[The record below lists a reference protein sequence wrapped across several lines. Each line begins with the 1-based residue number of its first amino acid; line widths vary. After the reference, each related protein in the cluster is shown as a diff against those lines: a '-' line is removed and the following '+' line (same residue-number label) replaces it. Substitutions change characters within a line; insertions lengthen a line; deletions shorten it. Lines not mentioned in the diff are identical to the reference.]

1 MQKYLRYTKKKTF
14 LTGFKKYL
22 QTIFLLVIFRLSI
35 QNRFSKMKKILVLT
49 LCSSLMFACAT
60 AKKTAQTKNSQP
72 PTSKPQTP
80 TSKQGKI
87 KDYDKVITKDA
98 KTDEGLFHVHLVG
111 DKYYYEIPMQYLNT
125 DMLLVS
131 RLSKLPANLGGD
143 YVNAGTKI
151 NTRMINWERFKDK
164 ILIKEKSS
172 SAVAAD
178 SLPINVSVRAN
189 NYEPTLYAFDIAAFS
204 KDSSAVVIDVTK
216 FYDSDVK
223 AISGLPAFFRKQYK
237 VRNLDKSRS
246 FINSIKSYPKNIEV
260 VQDFTY
266 NASEPPSNSSAETIS
281 VQINQSMILLPE
293 EPMQPRYFDERVGWF
308 TLSQYDYGSE
318 ELKADRKTY
327 LRRWKLIPKDIE
339 AYKRGE
345 LVEPVKPIVYYLDPA
360 TPEKFRPYMK
370 EGIEL
375 WQKAFE
381 AAGFKNAII
390 AKDPPT
396 KEEDPEFSPED
407 IRYSVVRY
415 VASTTRNATGPSVSD
430 PRSGEIIESDIIWYH
445 NHLRSYRNRYLLET
459 GAANP
464 SARTLN
470 TPDEEIGE
478 MMKMVIAH
486 EVGHTLGLPH
496 NMSASYAYDVEN
508 YRDGAFTQ
516 KNGIAAT
523 IMDYARYNYIAQPG
537 DTNIRFVRQLGPYDD
552 YAINFGYRYIPEAK
566 SADDEKEILNS
577 WIMEKAGDP
586 KYKFG
591 KQSSRFDPT
600 AQTEDIGNNSIK
612 ASTYGLKNLKY
623 VAKNLPSWTS
633 DQTDNYEDLEELY
646 GELLG
651 VWSRYVGHVVTHIGG
666 VVEDTKNPSQAG
678 VVYNAVDK
686 AYQKAAMQWLH
697 ENAFE
702 TPNWL
707 LDKAILQNINYAGYT
722 ERLRRLQSRHLNNV
736 LDFERI
742 GRLIDHHTMDSDN
755 YAALDMLKDLRMGIW
770 KETRTGANVSIF
782 RRNLQRVYLDRM
794 EYLMT
799 EKLDPNR
806 SRQYFDVNQSD
817 VRALVRGE
825 LNQLKQVLNAAVKAS
840 VNTETK
846 YHYRDCIERINNLF
860 EPK

>member
-1 MQKYLRYTKKKTF
+1 
-14 LTGFKKYL
+14 
-22 QTIFLLVIFRLSI
+22 
-35 QNRFSKMKKILVLT
+35 MKKILVLS
-49 LCSSLMFACAT
+49 LVSSLCFSCAT
-60 AKKTAQTKNSQP
+60 VKKSSKAKNQQTTAVT
-72 PTSKPQTP
+72 KPQAQKK
-80 TSKQGKI
+80 KQGKI
-87 KDYDKVITKDA
+87 KDYNEVITKDA
-98 KTDEGLFHVHLVG
+98 ITDKGLFDVHVVD
-111 DKYYYEIPMQYLNT
+111 DKYYFEIPTKYLNT

-131 RLSKLPANLGGD
+131 RLAKLPANLGGG
-143 YVNAGTKI
+143 YVNAGTKTS
-151 NTRMINWERFKDK
+151 TRMINWERFRDK

-178 SLPINVSVRAN
+178 SLPIHVSVRSN

-204 KDSSAVVIDVTK
+204 KDSSAIVVDVTK
-216 FYDSDVK
+216 FYSSDIK
-223 AISGLPAFFRKQYK
+223 AISGLPSFFRKQYK
-237 VRNLDKSRS
+237 VRGLDNSRS
-246 FINSIKSYPKNIEV
+246 FINAMRSYPENIEV
-260 VQDFTY
+260 IQDFTY
-266 NASEPPSNSSAETIS
+266 NAAEPPSNSGTETIS
-281 VQINQSMILLPE
+281 VQMNQSMILLPE

-318 ELKADRKTY
+318 ELKADEKTY
-327 LRRWKLIPKDIE
+327 IRRWKLIPKDIE

-360 TPEKFRPYMK
+360 TPMKFRKYMK

-445 NHLRSYRNRYLLET
+445 NHLRSYRNRYMLET

-496 NMSASYAYDVEN
+496 NMSASYAYDVES

-537 DTNIRFVRQLGPYDD
+537 DKNIRFIRQLGPYDD
-552 YAINFGYRYIPEAK
+552 YAINYGYRYIPNAT
-566 SADDEKEILNS
+566 SADDEKETLDN
-577 WIMEKAGDP
+577 WITEKAGNP
-586 KYKFG
+586 IYKFG

-612 ASTYGLKNLKY
+612 ASTYGLKNLKI
-623 VAKNLPSWTS
+623 VAKNLSSWTS
-633 DQTDNYEDLEELY
+633 DKTNNYEDLEELY

-651 VWSRYVGHVVTHIGG
+651 VWSRYVGHVVTHVGG
-666 VVEDTKNPSQAG
+666 VVEDTKNPSQSG
-678 VVYNAVDK
+678 LVYNPVDK
-686 AYQKAAMQWLH
+686 AYQKSAIQWLH
-697 ENAFE
+697 KNAFDTPDWLIDE
-702 TPNWL
+702 TIV
-707 LDKAILQNINYAGYT
+707 KNIDFAGYT
-722 ERLRRLQSRHLNNV
+722 DRIRRLQTRHLNNV
-736 LDFERI
+736 MDFERL
-742 GRLIDHHTMDSDN
+742 GRLIDHKAMDNSN
-755 YAALDMLKDLRMGIW
+755 YSALDMMKDLRLGIW
-770 KETRTGANVSIF
+770 SETKSAANVSVF
-782 RRNLQRVYLDRM
+782 RRNLQRAYIDRM

-799 EKLDPNR
+799 EKIDPNR
-806 SRQYFDVNQSD
+806 SRQYFNVNQSD
-817 VRALVRGE
+817 VRSIVRGE
-825 LNQLKQVLNAAVKAS
+825 LNQLKRVLASAANS
-840 VNTETK
+840 GVNTDTK
-846 YHYRDCIERINNLF
+846 YHYRDCIERINTIL

>member
-1 MQKYLRYTKKKTF
+1 
-14 LTGFKKYL
+14 
-22 QTIFLLVIFRLSI
+22 
-35 QNRFSKMKKILVLT
+35 MKKILVLS
-49 LCSSLMFACAT
+49 LISSLCFSCAT
-60 AKKTAQTKNSQP
+60 VKNSSKAKNQQSTAAAKPQAKKQ
-72 PTSKPQTP
+72 
-80 TSKQGKI
+80 QGKI

-98 KTDEGLFHVHLVG
+98 KTDKGLFDVHVVD
-111 DKYYYEIPMQYLNT
+111 DKYYFEIPTKYLNT

-131 RLSKLPANLGGD
+131 RLAKLPANLGGG
-143 YVNAGTKI
+143 YVNAGTKT
-151 NTRMINWERFKDK
+151 NTRMINWERFRDK

-178 SLPINVSVRAN
+178 SLPIHVSVRSN

-204 KDSSAVVIDVTK
+204 KDSSTIVVDVTK
-216 FYDSDVK
+216 FYSSDVK
-223 AISGLPAFFRKQYK
+223 AISGLPSYFRKQYK
-237 VRNLDKSRS
+237 VRNLDNSRS
-246 FINSIKSYPKNIEV
+246 FINAMRSYPENIEV

-266 NASEPPSNSSAETIS
+266 VAAEPPSNSGTETIS
-281 VQINQSMILLPE
+281 VQMNQSMILLPQ

-308 TLSQYDYGSE
+308 TLSQYDYSSE
-318 ELKADRKTY
+318 ELKADEKTY
-327 LRRWKLIPKDIE
+327 IRRWKLIPKDIE

-360 TPEKFRPYMK
+360 TPMKFRSYMK

-445 NHLRSYRNRYLLET
+445 NHLRSYRNRYMLET

-496 NMSASYAYDVEN
+496 NMSASYAYDVES

-537 DTNIRFVRQLGPYDD
+537 DENIRFVRQLGPYDD
-552 YAINFGYRYIPEAK
+552 YAINYGYRYIPEAK
-566 SADDEKEILNS
+566 SADDEKETLDG
-577 WIMEKAGDP
+577 WITEKAGNP
-586 KYKFG
+586 IYKFG

-612 ASTYGLKNLKY
+612 ASTYGLKNLKI

-633 DQTDNYEDLEELY
+633 DKTNNYEDLEELY

-651 VWSRYVGHVVTHIGG
+651 VWSRYVGHVVTHVGG
-666 VVEDTKNPSQAG
+666 VVEDTKNPSQNG
-678 VVYNAVDK
+678 LVYNPVDK
-686 AYQKAAMQWLH
+686 AYQKAAIQWLH
-697 ENAFE
+697 KNAFD
-702 TPNWL
+702 TPDWL
-707 LDKAILQNINYAGYT
+707 LNESILKNIDFAGYT
-722 ERLRRLQSRHLNNV
+722 DRMRRLQTRHLNNV
-736 LDFERI
+736 MSFERL
-742 GRLIDHHTMDSDN
+742 GRLIDHKAMDNSN
-755 YAALDMLKDLRMGIW
+755 YSALDMMKDLRLGVW
-770 KETRTGANVSIF
+770 SETRSTSNVSVF
-782 RRNLQRVYLDRM
+782 RRNLQRAYIDRM

-799 EKLDPNR
+799 ENIDPNR
-806 SRQYFDVNQSD
+806 SRQYFNVSQSD
-817 VRALVRGE
+817 VRSIVRGE
-825 LNQLKQVLNAAVKAS
+825 LNQLKRILTSAANS
-840 VNTETK
+840 GVNTDTK
-846 YHYRDCIERINNLF
+846 YHYRDCIERISIIL

>member
-1 MQKYLRYTKKKTF
+1 MATKPQAPKKK
-14 LTGFKKYL
+14 
-22 QTIFLLVIFRLSI
+22 
-35 QNRFSKMKKILVLT
+35 
-49 LCSSLMFACAT
+49 SS
-60 AKKTAQTKNSQP
+60 
-72 PTSKPQTP
+72 
-80 TSKQGKI
+80 KI

-98 KTDEGLFHVHLVG
+98 VTDKGLFDVHVVD
-111 DKYYYEIPMQYLNT
+111 DKYYFEIPTKYLNT

-131 RLSKLPANLGGD
+131 RLAKLPANLGGG
-143 YVNAGTKI
+143 YVNAGTKT
-151 NTRMINWERFKDK
+151 NTRMINWERFRDK

-172 SAVAAD
+172 SAIAAD

-204 KDSSAVVIDVTK
+204 KDSSAVVVDVTK
-216 FYDSDVK
+216 FYSSDVK
-223 AISGLPAFFRKQYK
+223 AISGLPSFFRKQYK
-237 VRNLDKSRS
+237 VRSLDKSRS
-246 FINSIKSYPKNIEV
+246 FINSMRSYPENIEV
-260 VQDFTY
+260 IQDFTY
-266 NASEPPSNSSAETIS
+266 NAAEPPSNYGTETIS
-281 VQINQSMILLPE
+281 VQMNQSMILLPE

-318 ELKADRKTY
+318 ELKADEKTY
-327 LRRWKLIPKDIE
+327 IRRWKLVPKDIE

-360 TPEKFRPYMK
+360 TPMKFRTYMK

-445 NHLRSYRNRYLLET
+445 NHLRSYRNRYMLET

-508 YRDGAFTQ
+508 YRDGVFTQ

-537 DTNIRFVRQLGPYDD
+537 DKNIRFVRQLGPYDD
-552 YAINFGYRYIPEAK
+552 YAINYGYRYIPEAK
-566 SADDEKEILNS
+566 SADDEKETLNR
-577 WIMEKAGDP
+577 WIIEKAGNP
-586 KYKFG
+586 IYKFG

-612 ASTYGLKNLKY
+612 ASTYGLKNLKI
-623 VAKNLPSWTS
+623 VAKNLPDWTS
-633 DQTDNYEDLEELY
+633 DKTNNYEDLEELY

-651 VWSRYVGHVVTHIGG
+651 VWSRYIGHVVTHVGG
-666 VVEDTKNPSQAG
+666 VVEDTKNPSQEG
-678 VVYNAVDK
+678 LVYNPVDK
-686 AYQKAAMQWLH
+686 AYQKSAMQWLH
-697 ENAFE
+697 QNAFE
-702 TPNWL
+702 TPEWL
-707 LDKAILQNINYAGYT
+707 IDESILRNIDFAGYT
-722 ERLRRLQSRHLNNV
+722 DRIRRLQTRHLNN
-736 LDFERI
+736 LMNFERL
-742 GRLIDHHTMDSDN
+742 GRLIDHKAMNSGN
-755 YAALDMLKDLRMGIW
+755 YSALNMMKDLRYGLW
-770 KETRTGANVSIF
+770 SETRSSSNVSVY
-782 RRNLQRVYLDRM
+782 RRNLQRAYVDRM

-799 EKLDPNR
+799 ENIDARR
-806 SRQYFDVNQSD
+806 SNQYFNVNQSD
-817 VRALVRGE
+817 VRSIVRGE
-825 LNQLKQVLNAAVKAS
+825 LNALKRILTSASNAG
-840 VNTETK
+840 VNTDTK
-846 YHYRDCIERINNLF
+846 YHYRDCIERINTIL

>member
-1 MQKYLRYTKKKTF
+1 
-14 LTGFKKYL
+14 
-22 QTIFLLVIFRLSI
+22 
-35 QNRFSKMKKILVLT
+35 MKKITTLILCSLLVL
-49 LCSSLMFACAT
+49 SCAT
-60 AKKTAQTKNSQP
+60 VKSSKNKKSIAQAKP
-72 PTSKPQTP
+72 VTP
-80 TSKQGKI
+80 KKKQGKI
-87 KDYDKVITKDA
+87 KDYDKVVTKDA
-98 KTDEGLFHVHLVG
+98 ISDKGLFDVHLVG
-111 DKYYYEIPMQYLNT
+111 EKYYFEIPLDYLNT

-131 RLSKLPANLGGD
+131 RFAKLPSNLGGG
-143 YVNAGTKI
+143 YVNAGTKT
-151 NTRMINWERFKDK
+151 NTRMINWGRFKNK

-172 SAVAAD
+172 SAVASD
-178 SLPINVSVRAN
+178 SLPINVSVKAN

-204 KDSSAVVIDVTK
+204 KDSSSVVIDVTS
-216 FYDSDVK
+216 FYSTDVK
-223 AISGLPAFFRKQYK
+223 SISGLGSRLRTAYK

-246 FINSIKSYPKNIEV
+246 FINSVKSFPKNIEV

-266 NASEPPSNSSAETIS
+266 NAVNPPVNTGDETIS
-281 VQINQSMILLPE
+281 IQMNQSMILLPKV
-293 EPMQPRYFDERVGWF
+293 PMQPRLFDERLGWF
-308 TLSQYDYGSE
+308 TLSKYDYSSE

-339 AYKRGE
+339 AYNRGE
-345 LVEPVKPIVYYLDPA
+345 LVEPIKPIVYYLDPA

-370 EGIEL
+370 DGIEL

-390 AKDPPT
+390 AKYPPT
-396 KEEDPEFSPED
+396 KEEDPDFSPED

-464 SARTLN
+464 LARTLN

-496 NMSASYAYDVEN
+496 NMSASYAYDVES

-552 YAINFGYRYIPEAK
+552 YAINYGYRYIADAK
-566 SADDEKEILNS
+566 SADAEKATLNS
-577 WIMEKAGDP
+577 WIIEKAGNP
-586 KYKFG
+586 IYKFG

-612 ASTYGLKNLKY
+612 ASTYGLKNLKI

-633 DQTDNYEDLEELY
+633 DKTDNYEDLEELY
-646 GELLG
+646 GEMLG
-651 VWSRYVGHVVTHIGG
+651 VWSRYVGHVVTHVGG
-666 VVEDTKNPSQAG
+666 VGEDTKNPSQKG
-678 VVYNAVDK
+678 VIYNPVSK
-686 AYQKAAMQWLH
+686 AYQKSAIQWLH
-697 ENAFE
+697 KHAFK
-702 TPNWL
+702 TPSWL
-707 LDKAILQNINYAGYT
+707 MDDAILKNIDYAGYT
-722 ERLRRLQSRHLNNV
+722 DRIRNLQSRHLNN
-736 LDFERI
+736 LLNFERI
-742 GRLIDHHTMDSDN
+742 GRLIDHNAMDSKN
-755 YAALDMLKDLRMGIW
+755 YSALDMLKDIRLGIW
-770 KETRTGANVSIF
+770 SETKSATNVSVF
-782 RRNLQRVYLDRM
+782 RRNLQRVYVDRM
-794 EYLMT
+794 VYLMS
-799 EKLDPNR
+799 EDLDPRR
-806 SRQYFDVNQSD
+806 SKQYFNVNQSD

-825 LNQLKQVLNAAVKAS
+825 LNLLQRTLKTASSRS

-846 YHYRDCIERINNLF
+846 YHYRDSVERIKQVLD
-860 EPK
+860 PK

>member
-1 MQKYLRYTKKKTF
+1 
-14 LTGFKKYL
+14 
-22 QTIFLLVIFRLSI
+22 
-35 QNRFSKMKKILVLT
+35 MKKILVLS
-49 LCSSLMFACAT
+49 LVSSLCFSCAT
-60 AKKTAQTKNSQP
+60 VKKSSKTKNQQ
-72 PTSKPQTP
+72 TTAVTKPQAQKK
-80 TSKQGKI
+80 KQGKI
-87 KDYDKVITKDA
+87 KDYNEVITKDA
-98 KTDEGLFHVHLVG
+98 ITDKGLFDVHVVD
-111 DKYYYEIPMQYLNT
+111 DKYYFEIPTKYLST

-131 RLSKLPANLGGD
+131 RLAKLPANLGGG
-143 YVNAGTKI
+143 YVNAGTKTS
-151 NTRMINWERFKDK
+151 TRMINWERFRDK

-178 SLPINVSVRAN
+178 SLPIYVSVRSN

-204 KDSSAVVIDVTK
+204 KDSSAIVVDVTK
-216 FYDSDVK
+216 FYSSDIK
-223 AISGLPAFFRKQYK
+223 AISGLPSFFRKQYK
-237 VRNLDKSRS
+237 VRGLDNSRS
-246 FINSIKSYPKNIEV
+246 FINAMRSYPQNIEV
-260 VQDFTY
+260 IQDFTY
-266 NASEPPSNSSAETIS
+266 NAAEPPSNSGTETIS
-281 VQINQSMILLPE
+281 VQMNQSMILLPE

-318 ELKADRKTY
+318 ELKADEKTY
-327 LRRWKLIPKDIE
+327 IRRWKLIPKDIE

-360 TPEKFRPYMK
+360 TPMKFRTYMK

-445 NHLRSYRNRYLLET
+445 NHLRSYRNRYMLET

-496 NMSASYAYDVEN
+496 NMSASYAYDVES

-537 DTNIRFVRQLGPYDD
+537 DEDIRFIRQLGPYDD
-552 YAINFGYRYIPEAK
+552 YAINYGYRYIPDAT
-566 SADDEKEILNS
+566 SADDEKETLDN
-577 WIMEKAGDP
+577 WITEKAGNP
-586 KYKFG
+586 IYKFG

-612 ASTYGLKNLKY
+612 ASTYGLKNLKI
-623 VAKNLPSWTS
+623 VAKNLSSWTS
-633 DQTDNYEDLEELY
+633 DKTNNYEDLEELY

-651 VWSRYVGHVVTHIGG
+651 VWSRYVGHVVTHVGG
-666 VVEDTKNPSQAG
+666 VVEDTKNPSQSG
-678 VVYNAVDK
+678 LVYNPVDK
-686 AYQKAAMQWLH
+686 AYQKSAIQWLH
-697 ENAFE
+697 KNAFDTPDWLIDE
-702 TPNWL
+702 TIV
-707 LDKAILQNINYAGYT
+707 KNIDFAGYT
-722 ERLRRLQSRHLNNV
+722 DRIRRLQTRHLNNV
-736 LDFERI
+736 MDFERL
-742 GRLIDHHTMDSDN
+742 GRLIDHKAMDNSN
-755 YAALDMLKDLRMGIW
+755 YSALDMMKDLRLGIW
-770 KETRTGANVSIF
+770 SETKSAANVSVF
-782 RRNLQRVYLDRM
+782 RRNLQRAYIDRM

-799 EKLDPNR
+799 EKVDPNR
-806 SRQYFDVNQSD
+806 SRQYFNVNQSD
-817 VRALVRGE
+817 VRSIVRGE
-825 LNQLKQVLNAAVKAS
+825 LNQLKRVLASAANS
-840 VNTETK
+840 GVNTDTK
-846 YHYRDCIERINNLF
+846 YHYRDCIERINTIL

>member
-1 MQKYLRYTKKKTF
+1 
-14 LTGFKKYL
+14 
-22 QTIFLLVIFRLSI
+22 
-35 QNRFSKMKKILVLT
+35 MKKILVLS
-49 LCSSLMFACAT
+49 LISSLCFSCAT
-60 AKKTAQTKNSQP
+60 VKNSSKAKNQQSTVVTKPQAKKQ
-72 PTSKPQTP
+72 
-80 TSKQGKI
+80 QGKI
-87 KDYDKVITKDA
+87 KDYDTVITKDA
-98 KTDEGLFHVHLVG
+98 KTDKGLFDVHVVD
-111 DKYYYEIPMQYLNT
+111 DKYYFEIPIKYLNT

-131 RLSKLPANLGGD
+131 RLAKLPANLGGG
-143 YVNAGTKI
+143 YVNAGTKT
-151 NTRMINWERFKDK
+151 NTRMINWERFRDK

-178 SLPINVSVRAN
+178 SLPIHVSVRSN

-204 KDSSAVVIDVTK
+204 KDSSTIVVDVTK
-216 FYDSDVK
+216 FYSSDVK
-223 AISGLPAFFRKQYK
+223 AISGLPSYFRKQYK
-237 VRNLDKSRS
+237 VRNLDNSRS
-246 FINSIKSYPKNIEV
+246 FINAMRSYPENIEV

-266 NASEPPSNSSAETIS
+266 VAAEPPSNSGTETIS
-281 VQINQSMILLPE
+281 VQMNQSMILLPQ

-308 TLSQYDYGSE
+308 TLSQYDYSSE
-318 ELKADRKTY
+318 ELKADEKTY
-327 LRRWKLIPKDIE
+327 IRRWKLIPKDIE

-360 TPEKFRPYMK
+360 TPMKFRSYMK

-381 AAGFKNAII
+381 TAGFKNAII

-445 NHLRSYRNRYLLET
+445 NHLRSYRNRYMLET

-496 NMSASYAYDVEN
+496 NMSASYAYDVES

-537 DTNIRFVRQLGPYDD
+537 DENIRFVRQLGPYDD
-552 YAINFGYRYIPEAK
+552 YAINYGYRYIPEAK
-566 SADDEKEILNS
+566 SADDEKETLDG
-577 WIMEKAGDP
+577 WITEKAGNP
-586 KYKFG
+586 IYKFG

-612 ASTYGLKNLKY
+612 ASTYGLKNLKI

-633 DQTDNYEDLEELY
+633 DKTNNYEDLEELY

-651 VWSRYVGHVVTHIGG
+651 VWSRYVGHVVTHVGG
-666 VVEDTKNPSQAG
+666 VVEDTKNPSQNG
-678 VVYNAVDK
+678 LVYNPVDK
-686 AYQKAAMQWLH
+686 AYQKAAIQWLH
-697 ENAFE
+697 KNAFD
-702 TPNWL
+702 TPDWL
-707 LDKAILQNINYAGYT
+707 LNESILKNIDFAGYT
-722 ERLRRLQSRHLNNV
+722 DRMRRLQTRHLNN
-736 LDFERI
+736 LMSFERL
-742 GRLIDHHTMDSDN
+742 GRLIDHKAMDNSN
-755 YAALDMLKDLRMGIW
+755 YSALDMMKDLRLGVW
-770 KETRTGANVSIF
+770 SETRSTSNVSVF
-782 RRNLQRVYLDRM
+782 RRNLQRAYIDRM

-799 EKLDPNR
+799 ENIDPNR
-806 SRQYFDVNQSD
+806 SRQYFNVSQSD
-817 VRALVRGE
+817 VRSIVRGE
-825 LNQLKQVLNAAVKAS
+825 LNQLKRILTSAANS
-840 VNTETK
+840 GVNTDTK
-846 YHYRDCIERINNLF
+846 YHYRDCIERINIIL

>member
-1 MQKYLRYTKKKTF
+1 MKKRLTLALCALILVSCASMDTQSKGKSKKDTNAEQVKPITPKKK
-14 LTGFKKYL
+14 
-22 QTIFLLVIFRLSI
+22 
-35 QNRFSKMKKILVLT
+35 
-49 LCSSLMFACAT
+49 
-60 AKKTAQTKNSQP
+60 
-72 PTSKPQTP
+72 
-80 TSKQGKI
+80 QGDI

-98 KTDEGLFHVHLVG
+98 ISDEGLFDVHLVG
-111 DKYYYEIPMQYLNT
+111 ETYYFEIPMDYLDR
-125 DMLLVS
+125 DMLLVT
-131 RLSKLPANLGGD
+131 RFAKLPSNLGGG
-143 YVNAGTKI
+143 YVNAGSKT
-151 NTRMINWERFKDK
+151 NTRLINWERFKNK

-172 SAVAAD
+172 SAIAAD
-178 SLPINVSVRAN
+178 SLPINVSVKAN

-204 KDSSAVVIDVTK
+204 KDSSSVVIDVTK
-216 FYDSDVK
+216 FYGTDVK
-223 AISGLPAFFRKQYK
+223 AISGLPSFFRKQYK
-237 VRNLDKSRS
+237 VKNLDESRS
-246 FINSIKSYPKNIEV
+246 FINTMKSFPENIEV
-260 VQDFTY
+260 LQDFTY
-266 NASEPPSNSSAETIS
+266 NAAEPPVNTGDETIS
-281 VQINQSMILLPE
+281 VQMNQSMILLPK
-293 EPMQPRYFDERVGWF
+293 EPMQSRYFDERVGWF
-308 TLSQYDYGSE
+308 TLSKYDYGSN

-327 LRRWKLIPKDIE
+327 LRRWKLIPNDIE
-339 AYKRGE
+339 AYNRGE
-345 LVEPVKPIVYYLDPA
+345 LVEPIKPIVYYLDPA
-360 TPEKFRPYMK
+360 TPEKFRSYMK

-390 AKDPPT
+390 AKEPPT

-496 NMSASYAYDVEN
+496 NMSASYAYDVES
-508 YRDGAFTQ
+508 YRDGTFTQ

-552 YAINFGYRYIPEAK
+552 YAINYGYRYISEAQ
-566 SADDEKEILNS
+566 SAAAETETLKG

-600 AQTEDIGNNSIK
+600 AQTEDIGNNSIL
-612 ASTYGLKNLKY
+612 ASTYGLKNLKI

-633 DQTDNYEDLEELY
+633 DATDNYDDLEELY
-646 GELLG
+646 SEMLG
-651 VWSRYVGHVVTHIGG
+651 VWSRYVGHVVTHVGG
-666 VVEDTKNPSQAG
+666 VVEDTKNPSQGG
-678 VVYNAVDK
+678 VVYTMVSKD
-686 AYQKAAMQWLH
+686 YQKAALQWLH
-697 ENAFE
+697 QNAFE

-707 LDKAILQNINYAGYT
+707 MDKSILQNINYAGYT
-722 ERLRRLQSRHLNNV
+722 DRIRSLQSRHLNN
-736 LDFERI
+736 LLNFERL
-742 GRLIDHHTMDSDN
+742 GRLIDHKAIDANN
-755 YAALDMLKDLRMGIW
+755 YSALDMLRDLRLGIW
-770 KETRTGANVSIF
+770 SETKIASNISVF
-782 RRNLQRVYLDRM
+782 RRNLQRAYLDRM
-794 EYLMT
+794 TYLMT
-799 EKLDPNR
+799 EDIDPKR
-806 SRQYFDVNQSD
+806 SRQYFNVNQSD

-825 LNQLKQVLNAAVKAS
+825 LNELKRTLSVAS
-840 VNTETK
+840 KMALNTETK
-846 YHYRDCIERINNLF
+846 YHYRDCIARIEELLD
-860 EPK
+860 PK